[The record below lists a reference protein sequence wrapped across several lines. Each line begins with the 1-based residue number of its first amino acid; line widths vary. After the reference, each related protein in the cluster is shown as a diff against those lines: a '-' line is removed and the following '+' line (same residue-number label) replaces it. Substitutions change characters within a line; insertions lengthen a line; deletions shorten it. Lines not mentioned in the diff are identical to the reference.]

1 MLGQQQLKNTTKSI
15 NNNSITK
22 TITGNA
28 TRAHTFDEKQKHA
41 LLFIKDREIQ
51 IIISMI
57 A

>member
-1 MLGQQQLKNTTKSI
+1 MLGQQQLKNTIKSI

-51 IIISMI
+51 IITSMI